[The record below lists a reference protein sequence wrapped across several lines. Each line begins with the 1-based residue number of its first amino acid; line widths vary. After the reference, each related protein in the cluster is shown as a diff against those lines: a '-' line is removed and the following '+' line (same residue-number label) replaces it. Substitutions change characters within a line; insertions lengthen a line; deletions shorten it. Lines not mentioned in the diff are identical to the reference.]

1 MIRLWSSGNPFI
13 SCYRKSAREPMFK
26 YLVVVTA
33 TVEES
38 LVTLEVESVN

>member
-1 MIRLWSSGNPFI
+1 MVQRKSIHLMLQK
-13 SCYRKSAREPMFK
+13 KSAREPMFK

-38 LVTLEVESVN
+38 LVTLEVEGVD